1 MITIIN
7 DIINYL
13 GSING
18 LAERIISIIFFYII
32 LLIICM
38 IISKKN
44 DYKYIKKILLVY
56 LIILI
61 VLSIMFVPSPSLDL
75 YRLINIDINNLKIV
89 PFELFIQR
97 LPSKVNYTTYTLMF
111 VASRLNFSGFLPLV
125 ATTIFYSTVFYIIY
139 DYSKKNSI
147 SGSSV
152 AKTIFFFMSTG
163 QFGEVIS
170 GIRCMSS
177 FGICAFIIY
186 REIYQKKSFLMD
198 IPLYII
204 AIGFHSACI
213 PIILIRTFYLLF
225 QKEDKII
232 YKVINILFFGF
243 TLYYMRNYGSE
254 ILNATFDK
262 ATNYLTK
269 DAYYF
274 FWEQLGTIIAIVM
287 LCFMLLCIKKNGILK
302 IRLKNISFHNYKTIS
317 YLFLLLVLI
326 FNFIEFNTF
335 NRFSRLVFILF
346 LPFILEFFNSL
357 PKHNNRFF
365 ISKNELLYNV
375 TLLILI
381 IIETGRAGLNILR
394 FF

>member
-7 DIINYL
+7 YL
-13 GSING
+13 SSING
-18 LAERIISIIFFYII
+18 LTERILSIFFFYTI
-32 LLIICM
+32 LLVICL
-38 IISKKN
+38 IISRTN
-44 DYKYIKKILLVY
+44 NYKYIKKILLVY

-75 YRLINIDINNLKIV
+75 YRLINIDVNNLRSV
-89 PFELFIQR
+89 SFELFIQR
-97 LPSKVNYTTYTLMF
+97 LPSKVNYTTYIIMF
-111 VASRLNFSGFLPLV
+111 LASRIDFPGFLPFV
-125 ATTIFYSTVFYIIY
+125 ATTIFYSIVFYILY
-139 DYSKKNSI
+139 DYSKNNNI

-152 AKTIFFFMSTG
+152 AKSLLFFMSTG

-177 FGICAFIIY
+177 FAICAFIIY

-213 PIILIRTFYLLF
+213 PIILIRTVSLLF
-225 QKEDKII
+225 QKENRII
-232 YKVINILFFGF
+232 YRTINILFFGLI
-243 TLYYMRNYGSE
+243 LYYMLNYGSE

-262 ATNYLTK
+262 ATKYLTK
-269 DAYYF
+269 DAYYY
-274 FWEQLGTIIAIVM
+274 FWEQLGTIIAIAM
-287 LCFMLLCIKKNGILK
+287 LGFMLLCNKKKGILK
-302 IRLKNISFHNYKTIS
+302 VKLKNINFHNYKIIS
-317 YLFLLLVLI
+317 YIFLLLVII

-346 LPFILEFFNSL
+346 IPFILEFFNSL
-357 PKHNNRFF
+357 PKHNNKLL
-365 ISKNELLYNV
+365 ISKNELLYNSM
-375 TLLILI
+375 LLFLIL
-381 IIETGRAGLNILR
+381 IETGRAGLNILR